1 MIPNDGEFYI
11 DGKPGSNFGAL
22 LLADCSAGSVSLTR
36 GRVVPSVGQRFTP
49 GATRYGLRP
58 ITLPVD
64 IFGSSPEDV
73 HRRKSALDAAL
84 LADPVELYLPSGFAY
99 TASLESIS
107 DPTELDVEGTMLEV
121 TYTLSGFAHTPLE
134 TILVQAGTPLPD
146 PDPGGEEPPPAGTL
160 SSLAVGS
167 VIQLAEN
174 GTAADYYVAAHN
186 YESGLNGTGRTLV
199 VRKDCLSA
207 MAWNR
212 AYLNA
217 YAQSTVDTW
226 LTSVFLARF
235 ATDVRAAIGST
246 RFCYMPGSQDT
257 TVTTLQRSVF
267 LLSLA
272 ELGLTFSDTPADGT
286 ALAIAGKLTG
296 AEWTRTP
303 LPSGTTAVLRRNEAG
318 SCEIDICTT
327 QLPIRPAFT
336 LPSTFAVDS
345 TQVQTAAEAVPQA
358 AQEPASAEVYS
369 FFITGTAPAME
380 CALTV
385 TVPENAGT
393 VFTVSYPYQA
403 GSTAQ
408 DACTVSGVK
417 TGDVLCVDGIHRT
430 LTVNGTSWLAYTDY
444 FTRWPTVAPGE
455 NRILQKASAIT
466 LEYYPVYL

>member
-1 MIPNDGEFYI
+1 MALSRNALGNLANRYRAVLKKCRLINT
-11 DGKPGSNFGAL
+11 FGAL

-84 LADPVELYLPSGFAY
+84 LVDPVELYLPSGFAY

-107 DPTELDVEGTMLEV
+107 DPTELDVEGTILEV
-121 TYTLSGFAHTPLE
+121 AYTLSGFAHTPLE

-146 PDPGGEEPPPAGTL
+146 PDPGGEEPPPTGTL

-212 AYLNA
+212 TYLNA

-272 ELGLTFSDTPADGT
+272 ELGLTFSDTPAPSGPAPRCPAAPPPSCAGT
-286 ALAIAGKLTG
+286 KPVPARSTSAPHSCPSGRPSPCRPPSR
-296 AEWTRTP
+296 WTAHRCRP
-303 LPSGTTAVLRRNEAG
+303 LPKPSRRRRR
-318 SCEIDICTT
+318 SRR
-327 QLPIRPAFT
+327 LPRCIPSSSPAPRP
-336 LPSTFAVDS
+336 PW
-345 TQVQTAAEAVPQA
+345 
-358 AQEPASAEVYS
+358 SA
-369 FFITGTAPAME
+369 P
-380 CALTV
+380 
-385 TVPENAGT
+385 
-393 VFTVSYPYQA
+393 
-403 GSTAQ
+403 
-408 DACTVSGVK
+408 
-417 TGDVLCVDGIHRT
+417 
-430 LTVNGTSWLAYTDY
+430 
-444 FTRWPTVAPGE
+444 
-455 NRILQKASAIT
+455 
-466 LEYYPVYL
+466 